1 MSCYK
6 LTASNPGQFYYNAFF
21 AGAGPVTFTVT
32 LPYPFVTQGSN
43 PIEVYDNATVYT
55 SNGQTCLTPGNKILA
70 DSTSVTLTNYGANPV
85 VGLTTTTFTVTVP
98 GSVSGFVWLAV
109 HLDYG
114 LKGTANYGQNTT
126 MDAVQCGNGTVV
138 IMNNQQYSFLVS
150 GGANDSSMITSCNA
164 FKKLPGIGGLVSS
177 IVTTREM
184 PGVPAAL
191 KDSTGKVLASG
202 TTDEDGWYM
211 CTYKW
216 TGKAVTLS
224 LTITP
229 SGYAA
234 QTKSVALKS
243 NGFAELDFTC
253 P

>member
-1 MSCYK
+1 
-6 LTASNPGQFYYNAFF
+6 
-21 AGAGPVTFTVT
+21 
-32 LPYPFVTQGSN
+32 
-43 PIEVYDNATVYT
+43 
-55 SNGQTCLTPGNKILA
+55 
-70 DSTSVTLTNYGANPV
+70 
-85 VGLTTTTFTVTVP
+85 
-98 GSVSGFVWLAV
+98 
-109 HLDYG
+109 
-114 LKGTANYGQNTT
+114 
-126 MDAVQCGNGTVV
+126 
-138 IMNNQQYSFLVS
+138 
-150 GGANDSSMITSCNA
+150 MITSCNA

-177 IVTTREM
+177 SVTTREM